1 MDLFFYPTKGC
12 SFAIEVGYFDT
23 ILEVKE
29 KIQKYQGIPI
39 PKQTLIF
46 KGNVLADD
54 LNVHYSDILDRSH
67 IQLVTDFEPNK
78 NVVVKLDHQK
88 IKLLLKMPTSTKSI
102 IMLKADVT
110 VSLRRVKERIHEMKG
125 IQVSKLILRVNGL
138 ELIDHYRLQDYGFS
152 DNSEID
158 VSIRSGTIAFPPT
171 TTTSSE
177 SSVNN

>member
-1 MDLFFYPTKGC
+1 MHLFFYPTKGS
-12 SFAIEVGYFDT
+12 SFAIEVDT

-46 KGNVLADD
+46 EGNILADD

-67 IQLVTDFEPNK
+67 IQLVTDFEGNK
-78 NVVVKLDHQK
+78 NVVVKSERPR
-88 IKLLLKMPTSTKSI
+88 IKLLLEMPTLTKLA
-102 IMLKADVT
+102 IMLKVDV
-110 VSLRRVKERIHEMKG
+110 G
-125 IQVSKLILRVNGL
+125 
-138 ELIDHYRLQDYGFS
+138 

-158 VSIRSGTIAFPPT
+158 VSIWSGTIASPPT
-171 TTTSSE
+171 TNSSE

>member
-1 MDLFFYPTKGC
+1 MDLFFYPTKGS

-46 KGNVLADD
+46 KGNILADD

-67 IQLVTDFEPNK
+67 IQLVTDFERNK
-78 NVVVKLDHQK
+78 NVVIKSERPK
-88 IKLLLKMPTSTKSI
+88 IKLLLKMPTLTKLA
-102 IMLKADVT
+102 IMLKVDVA

-125 IQVSKLILRVNGL
+125 IPMSKLILCVNGV
-138 ELIDHYRLQDYGFS
+138 ELMDHYRLQDYEFS

-158 VSIRSGTIAFPPT
+158 VSIRSGTIASPPA

>member
-46 KGNVLADD
+46 KGNILADD
-54 LNVHYSDILDRSH
+54 LNVHYSNILDRSH

-88 IKLLLKMPTSTKSI
+88 IKLLLKMSTSTKSVI
-102 IMLKADVT
+102 LLKVDVT
-110 VSLRRVKERIHEMKG
+110 VSLRMVKEKIHEMKG
-125 IQVSKLILRVNGL
+125 IQVSKLILRANGL
-138 ELIDHYRLQDYGFS
+138 KLIDHYRLQDYGFS

-158 VSIRSGTIAFPPT
+158 VSIRFDAIASPPT
-171 TTTSSE
+171 ITTSSE

>member
-1 MDLFFYPTKGC
+1 MDLFFYPTKGS

-29 KIQKYQGIPI
+29 KIQKYQGFPI

-46 KGNVLADD
+46 KGNILADD

-67 IQLVTDFEPNK
+67 IQLITDFELNK
-78 NVVVKLDHQK
+78 NVVVKSEHQK
-88 IKLLLKMPTSTKSI
+88 IKLLLKMSTSTKSVI
-102 IMLKADVT
+102 ALKVDVT
-110 VSLRRVKERIHEMKG
+110 VSLRRVKERIHEIKG
-125 IQVSKLILRVNGL
+125 IQVSKLILRANGL
-138 ELIDHYRLQDYGFS
+138 ELIDHYHLQDYEFL

-158 VSIRSGTIAFPPT
+158 VSIWPGTIASPPT
-171 TTTSSE
+171 TTTSSI